1 MTIPIN
7 DKLFDSLFEEDYQA
21 VLDSEVRGEAERVR
35 LQALTGSRK
44 SPLERATEF
53 ASDPVGNIIEPTA
66 AALTDVGS
74 GAITGLAGV
83 AQASSTLQET
93 ARQGYNWLIG
103 TEYTDAEKEEFIS
116 RQITDPELA
125 RQQAYADYRQKVS
138 DRKPSE
144 LATLVGEVLPTM
156 LVNPKKAAEGA
167 FGKVIQAIGYGGLSG
182 SMEFVENGVN
192 ERAMNALTGVAT
204 GGLFDIAQQVLTKG
218 VRVLKEAFRPSL
230 SDFAQTDKIDIS
242 EKLSTSD
249 VKKVVEAARRL
260 GITVTPAEASGS
272 SLLIHGQNTLDV
284 NTASREQLSEF
295 LRARNDSL
303 TENILSLQKAADQD
317 LQYSGTIFTQT
328 GSKRPKAPFV
338 SKVDE
343 VRWKKT
349 RETVYRQSL
358 EPEQLKAVF
367 GSSPMLAKVH
377 NDYVKALKKPSS
389 KRTNEDV
396 LNITAFDELKA
407 KLGIEGDMPIN
418 NVGYLD
424 MLITNL
430 DQLLDK
436 ASEGT
441 TKAARDRNAIS
452 RQRKALSGVLKRN
465 VEGYESLKAQQQR
478 AIAVSNLQNAVD
490 DVSVPLADRPKA
502 FFNNVLAN
510 KQKREELLR
519 QLETV
524 PEAKKKVEDLTLVLS
539 HIFGDADLSK
549 LISNSEKDLLQVGG
563 GGLGPTSALAL
574 KFQQFM
580 RNDSGLINVITN
592 PQWTSDISKLKGR
605 TPPETLQNVT
615 SFLSRVVNT
624 SDKIETALGVKE
636 QARQDLSSQM
646 LSTDIVTGPTPSL
659 FSSVPQQ

>member
-44 SPLERATEF
+44 SPLERAAEF
-53 ASDPVGNIIEPTA
+53 ASDPVENIIEPTS

-192 ERAMNALTGVAT
+192 ERAMNALTGVAA

-218 VRVLKEAFRPSL
+218 GRVLKEAFRPSL

-317 LQYSGTIFTQT
+317 LQYSSTIFTQT

-389 KRTNEDV
+389 KRTSEDV